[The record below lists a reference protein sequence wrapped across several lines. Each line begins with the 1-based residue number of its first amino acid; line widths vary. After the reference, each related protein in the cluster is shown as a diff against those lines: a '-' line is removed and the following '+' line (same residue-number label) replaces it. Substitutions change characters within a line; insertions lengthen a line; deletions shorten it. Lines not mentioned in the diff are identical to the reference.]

1 MPSRK
6 DRRRSP
12 RVAVAAFATLETT
25 DLVDATDQIFGAVA
39 DVSRTG
45 IAVHVAVEP
54 RMGQRVRVR
63 LGIGEQI
70 HELDGV
76 VTRVDRRHGCLYDVG
91 LDWAGCEK
99 EQLEFL
105 DAFLVAVLGMGRST

>member
-12 RVAVAAFATLETT
+12 RIAVAAFAALETR
-25 DLVDATDQIFGAVA
+25 DLADATDQIFGAVA

-45 IAVHVAVEP
+45 IALHVGLEP
-54 RMGQRVRVR
+54 RIGQRVRLR
-63 LGIGEQI
+63 LAIGEQI
-70 HELDGV
+70 HELDTV
-76 VTRVDRRHGCLYDVG
+76 VTRIDRRDHCLYDVG
-91 LDWAGCEK
+91 LDWSACEP

-105 DAFLVAVLGMGRST
+105 EEFLAVHDAAP